1 MKNRMTKEL
10 KQAVLDEELREK
22 KREVSLLS
30 PLQSSPELALLTV
43 GSNERNSKSKF
54 EACQGVMEETQRG
67 EGARQTVY
75 SAAAV

>member
-1 MKNRMTKEL
+1 MTKEL

-22 KREVSLLS
+22 KREVSSLLS
-30 PLQSSPELALLTV
+30 PLQSSPKLALLTV
-43 GSNERNSKSKF
+43 GSNERNSKSKL

-75 SAAAV
+75 SAAAI